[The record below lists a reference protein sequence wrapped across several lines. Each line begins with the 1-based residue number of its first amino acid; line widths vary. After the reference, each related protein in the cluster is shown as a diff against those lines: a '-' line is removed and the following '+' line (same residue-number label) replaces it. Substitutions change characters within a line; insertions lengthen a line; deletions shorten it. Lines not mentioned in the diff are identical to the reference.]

1 MCVCVC
7 LFVFVLYCRFQVH
20 TERMD
25 IFVKEMA
32 TENPNEVSN
41 WSLIGQDRP
50 SYLKKK
56 KGLSSESTNFPIFH
70 ETGSHFK
77 SLGCRRVTWNKLRTE
92 DLQKLGATTV
102 QNSVAQATWRHN
114 ARLYS
119 PYTAKC
125 YSVLY
130 IIMKGRKVLQVFL

>member
-41 WSLIGQDRP
+41 WSLIGQDHP

-56 KGLSSESTNFPIFH
+56 KKDYLRSPQIFQF
-70 ETGSHFK
+70 SM
-77 SLGCRRVTWNKLRTE
+77 
-92 DLQKLGATTV
+92 KLGAT
-102 QNSVAQATWRHN
+102 S
-114 ARLYS
+114 
-119 PYTAKC
+119 
-125 YSVLY
+125 
-130 IIMKGRKVLQVFL
+130 KV